1 MVNTIALIYLIMN
14 VAGFYLMKLD
24 KEKAKRNQYRISEK
38 NLWITAFLSGA
49 AGMTLGMKTFR
60 HKTKHVQFKYG
71 LPILAMLEAGLL
83 VYLVILL
90 S

>member
-1 MVNTIALIYLIMN
+1 MVKTIALFYLIMN

-38 NLWITAFLSGA
+38 NLWITAILSGA
-49 AGMTLGMKTFR
+49 AGMTFGMKTFR
-60 HKTKHVQFKYG
+60 HKTKHVQFKWG

-83 VYLVILL
+83 VYLIILL

>member
-38 NLWITAFLSGA
+38 SLWITAFLSGA

-60 HKTKHVQFKYG
+60 HKTKHVQFKWG

>member
-1 MVNTIALIYLIMN
+1 MIKTIALIYLIMN
-14 VAGFYLMKLD
+14 VIGFCLMKLD
-24 KEKAKRNQYRISEK
+24 KEKAKRNEFRISEK

-60 HKTKHVQFKYG
+60 HKTKHVQFKWG
-71 LPILAMLEAGLL
+71 LPFLALLEAGLL
-83 VYLVILL
+83 LYLVIQL

>member
-1 MVNTIALIYLIMN
+1 MVNTIALIYLVMN

-60 HKTKHVQFKYG
+60 HKTKHVQFKWG

>member
-1 MVNTIALIYLIMN
+1 MVNTIALIYLLMN
-14 VAGFYLMKLD
+14 VIGFYLMKLD

-60 HKTKHVQFKYG
+60 HKTKHVQFKWG

>member
-1 MVNTIALIYLIMN
+1 MVNAIALIYLIMN

-38 NLWITAFLSGA
+38 KLWITAFLSGA

-60 HKTKHVQFKYG
+60 HKTKHVQFKWG